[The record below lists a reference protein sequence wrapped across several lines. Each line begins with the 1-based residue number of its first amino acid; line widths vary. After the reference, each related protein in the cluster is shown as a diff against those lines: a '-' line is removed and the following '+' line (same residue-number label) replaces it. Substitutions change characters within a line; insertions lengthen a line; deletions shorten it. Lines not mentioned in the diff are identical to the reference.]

1 MIEAW
6 SDVPRK
12 SVLNYSVILG
22 NLRNVSE
29 NVGKSTCGLKNL
41 RKRVRNLR
49 EIVKNVLISTF
60 IYRINKIVM

>member
-29 NVGKSTCGLKNL
+29 NVGKRTCGLKNL
-41 RKRVRNLR
+41 RQRVGNLR

>member
-22 NLRNVSE
+22 NLRDVSE
-29 NVGKSTCGLKNL
+29 NVGKRTCDLK
-41 RKRVRNLR
+41 
-49 EIVKNVLISTF
+49 
-60 IYRINKIVM
+60 